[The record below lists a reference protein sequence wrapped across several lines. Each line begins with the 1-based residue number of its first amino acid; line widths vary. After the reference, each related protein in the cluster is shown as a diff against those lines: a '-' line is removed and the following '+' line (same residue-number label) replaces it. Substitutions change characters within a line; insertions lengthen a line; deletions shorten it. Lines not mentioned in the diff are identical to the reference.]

1 MDILKKELVKKR
13 QSLFEET
20 SGRKVFKRSEIEQK
34 RIQKRLEDEKQDKR
48 LCEYLNL
55 LNPIDS
61 TEYKPESSSISPP
74 KQEVIRPP
82 RFLKQPVTS
91 LGMEQDTNNF
101 KHMKTNICELSCDED
116 KILVF
121 LSKLLIERNHVLE
134 EMTESD
140 KRTAKGKSA
149 FATFKQCKRDLNPL
163 FNLCRNKV
171 CFVY

>member
-20 SGRKVFKRSEIEQK
+20 GGRKVFNRSEIEQK
-34 RIQKRLEDEKQDKR
+34 RIQKCLEDEKRDKR
-48 LCEYLNL
+48 LCEDMKL
-55 LNPIDS
+55 LNPIILPES
-61 TEYKPESSSISPP
+61 KPESSSISPP
-74 KQEVIRPP
+74 RQEVIRPP
-82 RFLKQPVTS
+82 RPVTS
-91 LGMEQDTNNF
+91 FGMEQDTNNF
-101 KHMKTNICELSCDED
+101 KRMKTNICELSCDED

-121 LSKLLIERNHVLE
+121 LSKLLIEWNHVLD
-134 EMTESD
+134 EMTKSD

-163 FNLCRNKV
+163 FNFCRNKV